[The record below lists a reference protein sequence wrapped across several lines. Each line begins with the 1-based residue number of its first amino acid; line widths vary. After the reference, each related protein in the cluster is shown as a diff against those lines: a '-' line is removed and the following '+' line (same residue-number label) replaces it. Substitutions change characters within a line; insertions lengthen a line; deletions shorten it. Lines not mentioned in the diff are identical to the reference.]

1 MKYSVPTKKIFPEDF
16 FAQPNNPREKE
27 IFNNIKLISD
37 KKSSRVIEHPKL
49 LNPTSPKN
57 KKQIFGINSI
67 KEENAEESLAYSDF
81 TENKNKNNNIEEK
94 NNKLRN
100 NKLKE
105 ERDHS
110 TSVSSNPQI
119 SYSKSNNSTKDMCKK
134 IDKNDD
140 TPLQDENLF
149 QITPHFSNEDQN
161 NKHSIQLKFNI
172 NKNKKGKESKKVNK
186 FERPLTP
193 NLNIIRKTD
202 VPVTK
207 KEECNDI
214 KESKRS
220 ETGENIKD
228 IVENN
233 LNNRIRKDINKT
245 ECNIKKRSFSYTKN
259 KILKNAKNISTN
271 ISINENDNKNINQ
284 NHQIINYYNNHKL
297 KNNNNIYNISKS
309 NYSSNNKI
317 PFSFN
322 NRSIITK
329 NKNNTNSKNL
339 MQKKTK
345 RKNTSMPSHRNS
357 TNTSQQKKKYI
368 RNFSRQKKN
377 EVYTN
382 NELKPFKSENKIRV
396 VHSKVNN
403 EINNLFKGLS
413 DNIAKDPEV
422 HNKIETLIKD
432 IKDIKKVVLR
442 KTQSNFRPRK
452 QNLIENKNTENI
464 F

>member
-1 MKYSVPTKKIFPEDF
+1 MKYSLPTKKIFPEDF

-37 KKSSRVIEHPKL
+37 KKSSRVMEHPKL

-81 TENKNKNNNIEEK
+81 GENKNKNNNIEEK

-149 QITPHFSNEDQN
+149 QITPHFSNEEQN

-172 NKNKKGKESKKVNK
+172 NKNKKAKESKKVNK

-193 NLNIIRKTD
+193 NLNIIRKTH
-202 VPVTK
+202 VPITK
-207 KEECNDI
+207 KEECNDV

-228 IVENN
+228 IVDNN
-233 LNNRIRKDINKT
+233 LNNRIKKDINKT

-271 ISINENDNKNINQ
+271 VSINENDNKNINQ
-284 NHQIINYYNNHKL
+284 NHQIINYYNNHKM

-452 QNLIENKNTENI
+452 QNLIENKNTENL